1 MSSSSGLLFTAFNNA
16 VVDFLRDL
24 SATFPG
30 CKPISAARE
39 FYEMGIKA
47 NKRAPLTLIHDLMMV
62 PYGEHIRA
70 HNEAFFMEKDYA
82 GDLARGGGAPVG
94 GAPGA
99 SGQDVVVILKGL
111 WKDMT
116 PEDKRC
122 VFDHL
127 DVIVELYD
135 TILASPG
142 MM

>member
-1 MSSSSGLLFTAFNNA
+1 MSSTSGLLYTAFNNA
-16 VVDFLRDL
+16 VVEFLRDV
-24 SATFPG
+24 SSTFPG

-70 HNEAFFMEKDYA
+70 HDEAFFMDHDYA
-82 GDLARGGGAPVG
+82 GDLARAGGNGGHGGVAP
-94 GAPGA
+94 
-99 SGQDVVVILKGL
+99 SGQDVIVILKGL

-116 PEDKRC
+116 PEDKSC
-122 VFDHL
+122 VFQHL
-127 DVIVELYD
+127 DVIVDLYD
-135 TILASPG
+135 TIQSSPA